1 MVTRLNTTEKD
12 EEGWEVVGKI
22 KQPTQ
27 QPQQRVQAAPQQ
39 ATEDG
44 WEIVGKAPSLATQPA
59 VDEEGWEVVG
69 KTKEN
74 ATNQT
79 KRMMQQMQENT
90 ERLSISDAE
99 FGGFAPAL
107 GGEAPTPPLKPKEI
121 PKTKFDD
128 LTKPENFNLIK
139 DYAVARFGESGKQRK
154 DESNT
159 DYVKRWMRAMRFTT
173 LNTANNA
180 VPELIWLNNAK
191 KEEVA
196 KAAKAWELYDSVP
209 DFYEEGGQGGVMPFL
224 EGAAAVVSD
233 VTNLASA
240 GLGSFAKYQIAR
252 GLIQNTIKQK
262 AKSAIVS
269 GSVGAT
275 IGAAAETVQQQIKVD
290 TGRQTEIK
298 AGEVA
303 FAAGL
308 EALFSAGETAG
319 AIAAGRKIKSTKED
333 LEDVLKG
340 KMPAKTD
347 AQKEKFLQVWD
358 KELESTLTEFDK
370 FEGRQVLDKLSP
382 PTELVE
388 GQVKKGISR
397 RAVEVAQY
405 ILLNDPNFKDAK
417 ERVANKEQMV
427 SDAIRDV
434 FMSLDK
440 KRIVEGVETSVLDD
454 VVFEAALNRAG
465 ITFKEFAQA
474 GRTSVGDG
482 ASVMAAYSTAAKKL
496 RQAMSID
503 EESLKV
509 LEKMYGRNQEIPD
522 SYGWFGNGVRRIER
536 EGKALVVSS
545 IGTTIRNVMGTGI
558 GLTYESATRLVE
570 SSIYAAGKTIKAGWD
585 ITVNKKPYEKGALT
599 KGINDIVKDSFNNL
613 VYLTNAG
620 ISAEVADKILKN
632 NPRIQNQIF
641 SALQETGNQELSK
654 VAKFANTFNV
664 AQDALFRR
672 AIFNASVERQLRRA
686 GMDMYQ
692 ILADDKLIPS
702 DIIKNAAD
710 EALMGT
716 FSFMPKKGLG
726 HYFVKTFEAPFM
738 SLINPFPRFM
748 VNAISFQ
755 MKYNPI
761 IAGAR
766 AASDASQALLKK
778 GTDPVVAERLGRR
791 AVERLSQGIIGG
803 AALTAAYQYRTEN
816 PDIPAYELQNAD
828 GTTTDTRAIFP
839 IGPILVTAELARLLG
854 QGKWSDIK
862 VKETLETLA
871 GMKIPS
877 GTQMTFLES
886 LPELAQAALETV
898 ETKELNRAK
907 ETVGRFVGDFASRF
921 IQPLQPITQYLETF
935 VKEAQIARDPN
946 VIESEAIVSETVLN
960 RIKNKLPLEAIPEGA
975 VEALPEGAQP
985 LVEPLPEAVQ
995 FFREG
1000 PPVRPGEF
1008 FNTLMG
1014 SRPTPVRNKFE
1025 KAAREAGVEPYTF
1038 YTPSGIR
1045 AYDRAVITAAL
1056 PYIEE
1061 LVGERIDREDYKD
1074 LSKDQKNLAF
1084 SAAMREAVANGRDE
1098 ALANFSEENQ
1108 QALHKLTYYKLPAR
1122 QRRIINAAYARENDG
1137 RTIDEDNAFDRYYEY
1152 LGELAVR

>member
-22 KQPTQ
+22 KQPAQ
-27 QPQQRVQAAPQQ
+27 QPQQRVQPTPKQD
-39 ATEDG
+39 TEDG

-69 KTKEN
+69 KTKET

-79 KRMMQQMQENT
+79 KRMMQGMQENT
-90 ERLSISDAE
+90 ERMSLYDAE
-99 FGGFAPAL
+99 FGGFSSAL
-107 GGEAPTPPLKPKEI
+107 GMQEPAAPLKPKEV
-121 PKTKFDD
+121 PKTAFKD
-128 LTKPENFNLIK
+128 LTKDENFNSIK
-139 DYAVARFGESGKQRK
+139 EYAVARFGESGEQRK
-154 DESNT
+154 DESKE

-180 VPELIWLNNAK
+180 VPELIWLNSAK

-209 DFYEEGGQGGVMPFL
+209 DFYEKGGQGGVMPFL
-224 EGAAAVVSD
+224 EGAAAVGTD
-233 VTNLASA
+233 VTNLASL

-252 GLIQNTIKQK
+252 GLIQNTLKQK
-262 AKSAIVS
+262 FKSAAVS

-290 TGRQTEIK
+290 TGRQEEIK

-308 EALFSAGETAG
+308 EALFSAGETVGSMLAG
-319 AIAAGRKIKSTKED
+319 GKIKSTKQD
-333 LEDVLKG
+333 LEEVLKG

-347 AQKEKFLQVWD
+347 AQKEKFLKEWD

-382 PTELVE
+382 PTDLVE

-417 ERVANKEQMV
+417 ARVANKEQMV
-427 SDAIRDV
+427 SDAIKDV
-434 FMSLDK
+434 FMTIEK
-440 KRIVEGVETSVLDD
+440 KKVAGDVEVPVIDD
-454 VVFEAALNRAG
+454 AIFEAALDSAG
-465 ITFKEFAQA
+465 LNLKEFAQA
-474 GRTSVGDG
+474 ARTTVADG
-482 ASVMAAYSTAAKKL
+482 ASIMAAYSDAAKKL

-503 EESLKV
+503 EDSLKV
-509 LEKMYGRNQEIPD
+509 IERMYGRDQDIPD
-522 SYGWFGNGVRRIER
+522 SYGWFGNGVRRLER
-536 EGKALVVSS
+536 ESKALVVSS
-545 IGTTIRNVMGTGI
+545 IGTTVRNVMGTAI
-558 GLTYESATRLVE
+558 GLTYESATRLIE

-585 ITVNKKPYEKGALT
+585 ITVNNKPYEKGALT

-654 VAKFANTFNV
+654 IARFANTFNV
-664 AQDALFRR
+664 AQDVLFRR
-672 AIFNASVERQLRRA
+672 AIFNASIERQLRRS
-686 GMDMYQ
+686 GMDMYK
-692 ILADDKLIPS
+692 ILAENKRIPT
-702 DIIKNAAD
+702 DVIKNAAD
-710 EALMGT
+710 EALIGT
-716 FSFMPKKGLG
+716 FSFMPKKGFA
-726 HYFVKTFEAPFM
+726 HYFVKLLERPGG

-761 IAGAR
+761 VAGAR
-766 AASDASQALLKK
+766 AVSDASQAYLKK
-778 GTDPVVAERLGRR
+778 GTDPEVAERLGRR
-791 AVERLSQGIIGG
+791 AVERMSQGIVGG
-803 AALTAAYQYRTEN
+803 AALMAAYQYRSEN

-839 IGPILVTAELARLLG
+839 VGPILVMAELARLLG
-854 QGKWSDIK
+854 EGKWSDIK

-871 GMKIPS
+871 GMKIPA

-886 LPELAQAALETV
+886 LPELAQSVLETV
-898 ETKELNRAK
+898 ETKELNRAR
-907 ETVGRFVGDFASRF
+907 ETAGKFVGDFASRF

-946 VIESEAIVSETVLN
+946 VLESDSLASEAALN

-975 VEALPEGAQP
+975 VEALPEGAQA

-1038 YTPSGIR
+1038 YTPSGTR

-1084 SAAMREAVANGRDE
+1084 SAAMREALTIARDE
-1098 ALANFSEENQ
+1098 ALANFSEEDQ
-1108 QALHKLTYYKLPAR
+1108 QVLHKITYYKLPAR
-1122 QRRIINAAYARENDG
+1122 QRRIINDAYARDNDG
-1137 RTIDEDNAFDRYYEY
+1137 RTIDEDKAFDMYYEY